1 MNQLASLHSIYQ
13 FFAQGGFFMVLLLL
27 CSVVAVAVIILRGL
41 ALRRDVVMPPLIER
55 EIEALEPDDMEALA
69 KLSRMVRN
77 DLSALARVAQIA
89 LQHLNWPKLENM
101 EAVQT
106 RARGEVVKLESGLF
120 ILEIIVGIAPL
131 LGLLGAVSGL
141 VTVFAA
147 FGGDAASQDP
157 HGIAKGISEALSTT
171 IVGLAIAI
179 PALIAYSYYAKKVEK
194 MASDMETIMA
204 ELLSKCY
211 MRSDNRPVPVWPGT
225 PEPMDEKFIAP
236 EYHGDGHDAA
246 HPHAH
251 EEHGAAHE
259 PAAPEAPQPVAEQEG
274 GYR

>member
-1 MNQLASLHSIYQ
+1 MPLETLASLQSITQ
-13 FFAQGGFFMVLLLL
+13 FFAQGGFFMVLLMI
-27 CSVVAVAVIILRGL
+27 CSLVAFSVITVRGL
-41 ALRRDVVMPPLIER
+41 ALRRDIVMPPLIER
-55 EIEALEPDDMEALA
+55 EIEALEPDDHEALA
-69 KLSRMVRN
+69 KISRLVRN
-77 DLSALARVAQIA
+77 DLSALARVAQTA

-106 RARGEVVKLESGLF
+106 RARGEVVRLDSGLF

-147 FGGDAASQDP
+147 FGSDANSQDP

-179 PALIAYSYYAKKVEK
+179 PSLIAHSYFSKKVEK
-194 MASDMETIMA
+194 MSSDMETLMA

-211 MRSDNRPVPVWPGT
+211 MRGDSRPVPVWPGT
-225 PEPMDEKFIAP
+225 PEPMSEKYVSVLFEDEETPGAPPPAEAP
-236 EYHGDGHDAA
+236 ESDERY
-246 HPHAH
+246 
-251 EEHGAAHE
+251 
-259 PAAPEAPQPVAEQEG
+259 Q
-274 GYR
+274 

>member
-1 MNQLASLHSIYQ
+1 MPLDFLASLQSIYQ
-13 FFAQGGFFMVLLLL
+13 FFAQGGFFMVLLVL
-27 CSVVAVAVIILRGL
+27 CSVVAFAVITVRGL

-69 KLSRMVRN
+69 KLSRLVRN
-77 DLSALARVAQIA
+77 DLSALARVSQTA

-106 RARGEVVKLESGLF
+106 RARGEVVRLESALF

-147 FGGDAASQDP
+147 FGSDAATQDP

-179 PALIAYSYYAKKVEK
+179 PSLIAHSYFSKKVEK
-194 MASDMETIMA
+194 MSSDMETLMA

-225 PEPMDEKFIAP
+225 PEPMSEKYVSVEFGPEEDYAP
-236 EYHGDGHDAA
+236 
-246 HPHAH
+246 PAH
-251 EEHGAAHE
+251 EEPPH
-259 PAAPEAPQPVAEQEG
+259 PQPPPLPVAEQEG

>member
-1 MNQLASLHSIYQ
+1 MPLETHASLQSIYD
-13 FFAQGGFFMVLLLL
+13 FFAQGGFFMVLLMM
-27 CSVVAVAVIILRGL
+27 CSVVAFAVITIRGL

-55 EIEALEPDDMEALA
+55 EIEALEPDDNESLA
-69 KLSRMVRN
+69 KISRLVRN
-77 DLSALARVAQIA
+77 DLSALARVSQTA

-106 RARGEVVKLESGLF
+106 RARGEVVKLDSGLF

-147 FGGDAASQDP
+147 FGSDANSQDP

-179 PALIAYSYYAKKVEK
+179 PSLIAHSYFSKKVEK
-194 MASDMETIMA
+194 MASDMETLMA

-211 MRSDNRPVPVWPGT
+211 MRHDSRPVPLWPGT
-225 PEPMDEKFIAP
+225 PEPMSEKYVSITFDPKENEDAP
-236 EYHGDGHDAA
+236 AEGT
-246 HPHAH
+246 
-251 EEHGAAHE
+251 
-259 PAAPEAPQPVAEQEG
+259 APDSEDR
-274 GYR
+274 YR

>member
-1 MNQLASLHSIYQ
+1 MLPVSLATLQSIYD
-13 FFAQGGFFMVLLLL
+13 FFVQGGFFMVLLLL
-27 CSVVAVAVIILRGL
+27 CSLSAVSVIITRGL
-41 ALRRDVVMPPLIER
+41 ALRRGVVMPPMIEQ
-55 EIEALEPDDMEALA
+55 EIAGLEPDDMDALA

-77 DLSALARVAQIA
+77 DISALANVAQVG

-106 RARGEVVKLESGLF
+106 RARHELVRLESGLF

-147 FGGDAASQDP
+147 FGSDANTQDP

-179 PALIAYSYYAKKVEK
+179 PSLIAHSYFSKKVEK
-194 MASDMETIMA
+194 MASDMETLIA

-211 MRSDNRPVPVWPGT
+211 FQKEQRRTTSRVSAPAYE
-225 PEPMDEKFIAP
+225 PEVYAP
-236 EYHGDGHDAA
+236 QSAQ
-246 HPHAH
+246 
-251 EEHGAAHE
+251 
-259 PAAPEAPQPVAEQEG
+259 PAASMEEELL
-274 GYR
+274 